1 MNMQQEAILKSV
13 TGERIA
19 LQSVHVEG
27 QLDGLLLSTTIRQEY
42 HNDTG
47 KNLEIVYTFPI
58 GWGTTLLGM
67 DTEIGG
73 KRLQGVV
80 IEKKEAEE
88 KYEEALDKGDTPV
101 MVQQSAPGL
110 YTANLGNIKAD
121 ESIAV
126 EIRCAQLL
134 RFEQGRIRVKIP
146 TVIAPR
152 YGDAHKEGGLAP
164 HETDAVDFK
173 ARYPLTISLN
183 IHGEAAKA
191 AMSSPSHAV
200 DIKATDDSVS
210 VLLKSG
216 AMLDRDFILLL
227 EGLEGHSFALTAKDG
242 DQHMALASF
251 CPRLS
256 EKDDPLLL
264 KILVDCSGSMMG
276 DSIFQAKGALGQ
288 ILREVKEGDYLS
300 YSRFGSNVQHET
312 EVLRKCS
319 EKNLQRLSRAV
330 EQTDANMGGTAME
343 SALASTFKDVK
354 LPDGNHN
361 RPCLLLI
368 TDDLYWNS
376 EAMIQSCAES
386 GHRIFTIGV
395 GSAPAENLL
404 RTISEKT
411 GGACE
416 FVMPNENIA
425 AAIVRMFHRMR
436 VAQTGKLRIVWGKE
450 PLWQSPL
457 PRSVFDG
464 ETLHLFATFAEE
476 PTAMPELVWEVD
488 GQPQSA
494 KPESFSRTE
503 NPHLARLGGFRRM
516 ETSADK
522 QESLELALK
531 YQLVSSQ
538 TSLFLVYPRE
548 GEDKVTE
555 LPELHQVPQMMA
567 AGSHGYGS
575 VKGVVSACSI
585 LGSVSTKFFAHSK
598 STPVGKYDKSVADLP
613 WDEESTSSDPVSS
626 QDAATS
632 PQDLLALFDRQALAC
647 TDFAKVFQGIIV
659 PFHQGDPVKLIA
671 RLAKQEGISE
681 EQALAILLDWLL
693 AQLADVFTSSRQAK
707 RLLRAQLRGIDAS
720 HITAVR
726 GALAVEYPSVS
737 LYAWAA

>member
-1 MNMQQEAILKSV
+1 MIVEQETILKSV

-47 KNLEIVYTFPI
+47 KNLEIVYTFPL

-67 DTEIGG
+67 DVDFGG

-80 IEKKEAEE
+80 IERKEAEE

-101 MVQQSAPGL
+101 LVQQSAPGL

-134 RFEQGRIRVKIP
+134 RFEQGRIRLKIP

-164 HETDAVDFK
+164 HETDAVDFS
-173 ARYPLTISLN
+173 ARYPLTIRVDV
-183 IHGEAAKA
+183 HGEAARAKI
-191 AMSSPSHAV
+191 SCPSHTAN
-200 DIKATDDSVS
+200 IAQKENSVS
-210 VLLKSG
+210 VLLESG

-227 EGLEGHSFALTAKDG
+227 EDLAGHSFALTAKDG
-242 DQHMALASF
+242 DQYMALASF

-256 EKDDPLLL
+256 EKSDPLLL
-264 KILVDCSGSMMG
+264 KILVDCSGSMSG
-276 DSIFQAKGALGQ
+276 DSIFQAKGALEQ
-288 ILREVKEGDYLS
+288 ILRELKEGDYLS
-300 YSRFGSNVQHET
+300 YSRFGSYVRHET
-312 EVLRKCS
+312 NVLRKCS
-319 EKNLQRLSRAV
+319 EKNLQRFARAV
-330 EQTDANMGGTAME
+330 EQTDADMNGTEME

-368 TDDLYWNS
+368 TDDLVWNS
-376 EAMIQSCAES
+376 EAMVQSCAES
-386 GHRIFTIGV
+386 GHRIFAIGV

-416 FVMPNENIA
+416 FIMPNENMA

-436 VAQTGKLRIVWGKE
+436 VAQTGKLRIAWGNE

-464 ETLHLFATFAEE
+464 ETIHLFASFAEE
-476 PTAMPELVWEVD
+476 PTALPELAWEVD
-488 GQPQSA
+488 GQTQSA
-494 KPESFSRTE
+494 RPESVSRTE
-503 NPHLARLGGFRRM
+503 NPQLARLGGFRRM

-522 QESLELALK
+522 KESLDLALK
-531 YQLVSSQ
+531 YQLASSQ
-538 TSLFLVYPRE
+538 TSLFLVYLRE

-555 LPELHQVPQMMA
+555 LPQLHQVPQMMA
-567 AGSHGYGS
+567 AGSHGFGS
-575 VKGVVSACSI
+575 VMGFASVCSC
-585 LGSVSTKFFAHSK
+585 LGSFGINSFAHSK
-598 STPVGKYDKSVADLP
+598 HTSVGKYGQSTVDLP
-613 WDEESTSSDPVSS
+613 WDEESTSPAPISS
-626 QDAATS
+626 LDAVTS
-632 PQDLLALFDRQALAC
+632 PQDLLASFDRQALAC
-647 TDFAKVFQGIIV
+647 TDFAKVLRGIIASGI
-659 PFHQGDPVKLIA
+659 QGEPARLLA

-681 EQALAILLDWLL
+681 EQAWAILLDWLQ
-693 AQLADVFTSSRQAK
+693 ARLADVFTSSRQAK
-707 RLLRAQLRGIDAS
+707 RLLRARLRGIAPAQV
-720 HITAVR
+720 TAAR
-726 GALAVEYPSVS
+726 GALAVDYPSVS